1 MSIRDNI
8 DNIRGTLK
16 ENITLVAVSKTKTIE
31 EMKEAYEYGV
41 RDFGENKVQELM
53 NKIDA
58 FDSDVR
64 WHLIGHLQSNKVK
77 YIAGKV
83 WLIHSLDSIKLLE
96 IIEKTYSLKG
106 LTANVL
112 VEINIGREESKTGVL
127 TENLDELLKT
137 SEKCTAVKVLGL
149 MAVIPEGS
157 EESSRKYF
165 KMMRDIWDN
174 LKRQNFKNVTMQYLS
189 MGMSG
194 DYKMAV
200 QEGANIV
207 RIGQGIFGTRNY
219 KK

>member
-8 DNIRGTLK
+8 DNIRGTLR
-16 ENITLVAVSKTKTIE
+16 EDVMLVAVSKTKSVE
-31 EMKEAYEYGV
+31 EMKEAYECGI

-53 NKIDA
+53 EKM
-58 FDSDVR
+58 DSFGEDVR
-64 WHLIGHLQSNKVK
+64 WHIVGHLQNNKVK

-96 IIEKTYSLKG
+96 TIEKIYSSKG

-112 VEINIGREESKTGVL
+112 IEINIGREESKTGIL
-127 TENLDELLKT
+127 TDNLEELLEA
-137 SEKCTAVKVLGL
+137 SEKCTSVKILGL

-157 EESSRKYF
+157 EESCKRYF
-165 KMMRDIWDN
+165 RMMKNIWN
-174 LKRQNFKNVTMQYLS
+174 SLENNNFKNVTMKYLS

-194 DYKMAV
+194 DYKLAI
-200 QEGANIV
+200 QEGANMV
-207 RIGQGIFGTRNY
+207 RIGQGIFGARSY